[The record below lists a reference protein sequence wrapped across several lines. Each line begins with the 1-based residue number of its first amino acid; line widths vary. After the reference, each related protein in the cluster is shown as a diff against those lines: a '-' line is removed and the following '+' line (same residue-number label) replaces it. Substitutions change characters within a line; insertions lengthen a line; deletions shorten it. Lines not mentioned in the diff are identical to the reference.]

1 MLTYIF
7 LPRHL
12 ASAAGTGHWMN
23 CVFGLSQY
31 SCSYGQLM
39 RWSQQ
44 RPTAAHGKKWARKM
58 HGELSPSLRQMGTS
72 LGLTH
77 GKKQG
82 EVHVK
87 YCLIPRVFSPK

>member
-44 RPTAAHGKKWARKM
+44 RPTAAHGKK
-58 HGELSPSLRQMGTS
+58 MGT
-72 LGLTH
+72 
-77 GKKQG
+77 QNAWR
-82 EVHVK
+82 VK
-87 YCLIPRVFSPK
+87 PITETNGNFFRVNAWQKARRSACKILSNSKSIFT